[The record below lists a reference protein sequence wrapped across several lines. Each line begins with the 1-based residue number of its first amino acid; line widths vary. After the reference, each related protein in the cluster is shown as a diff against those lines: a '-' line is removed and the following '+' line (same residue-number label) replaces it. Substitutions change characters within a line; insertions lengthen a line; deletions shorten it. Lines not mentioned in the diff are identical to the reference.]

1 MISSGVSE
9 AFKQIAKSLSYKPE
23 DVAMSMWIK
32 RFLWSV
38 CFVACFYA
46 YHIGSFNG
54 MAMLMAMTGIWS
66 LNNVI
71 TRKKIFFYVDV
82 MCVTVS
88 ISIVDSLFLSGE
100 LSFMGPFMCL
110 MVALISIFIL
120 GLLWGNILGI
130 VNCTFVSFVLHV
142 ESFDWIREIY
152 SDTFCEHFPYIMVA
166 FFAAAVFLQYGITGH
181 VLAKKGYREQLA
193 KMIDEGKNER
203 RKVSLK
209 LLVAMYKALST
220 KSPEVGEHCEKTAEW
235 SGKIAVV
242 AGVSGRAYSSMYYAG
257 LLHDIGKIGT
267 ISSYWRKSRM
277 SKEYK
282 DEYLKHIET
291 GYQIV
296 YKLEFPEIS
305 DATLYHHEEYDGKGY
320 KGLKGEEIPL
330 AARIVAVADM
340 LAHLQQKKCDFEEMI
355 EKITSQAGKKYDPE
369 IVDAAITVLKQAIK
383 EKEEEAIFGK
393 VE

>member
-1 MISSGVSE
+1 MLSSISE
-9 AFKQIAKSLSYKPE
+9 AYKQIAKSFSYKPE
-23 DVAMSMWIK
+23 DVVMSMWIK

-71 TRKKIFFYVDV
+71 TRRKIMFYLDV
-82 MCVTVS
+82 TCVTVS
-88 ISIVDSLFLSGE
+88 LCIVDSLFLSGE

-110 MVALISIFIL
+110 LIALISIFIL
-120 GLLWGNILGI
+120 GLLWGNIIGI
-130 VNCTFVSFVLHV
+130 VNCVFVSVVLHIQ
-142 ESFDWIREIY
+142 SFSWIRESY

-166 FFAAAVFLQYGITGH
+166 FFAAAVFLQYGITGY

-193 KMIDEGKNER
+193 EMIEEGKGER
-203 RKVSLK
+203 RKISLN
-209 LLVAMYKALST
+209 LLVAMYKALCT
-220 KSPEVGEHCEKTAEW
+220 KSPEVGEHCEMTAKW
-235 SGKIAVV
+235 AGKIAGA
-242 AGVSGRAYSSMYYAG
+242 AGVTGRDNSHMYYAG

-267 ISSYWRKSRM
+267 INTYWRKPKM
-277 SKEYK
+277 GKAYKE
-282 DEYLKHIET
+282 EYLKHIET

-296 YKLEFPEIS
+296 YKLELPEIS
-305 DATLYHHEEYDGKGY
+305 DATLYHHENFDGSGY
-320 KGLKGEEIPL
+320 KGLKEENIPL
-330 AARIVAVADM
+330 AAGIVAVANEI
-340 LAHLQQKKCDFEEMI
+340 AHLEHDRCDYDEI
-355 EKITSQAGKKYDPE
+355 ITSITKQAGKKFNPA
-369 IVDAAITVLKQAIK
+369 IVEAAVTALKQRIR